1 MQLNIRIEKHSP
13 RRHEEKKK
21 RLMFLVPKLQLSSL
35 YTNVTKPV
43 ISAWTAGIQATWT
56 YLKLPSLALD
66 PLLGGYDGYLNTCV

>member
-1 MQLNIRIEKHSP
+1 
-13 RRHEEKKK
+13 
-21 RLMFLVPKLQLSSL
+21 MFLVPKLQLSSL